1 MSSSLAQNRD
11 AVVLEIGGQRIRL
24 PASND
29 RQQLERLAHEVNDR
43 FAAMQR
49 QTRASV
55 PAAVLALVALQL
67 ADELDEARRAL
78 TTARDQSTQAL
89 TAAETRAREIEQM
102 ARRAVT
108 EAIAEI
114 DRALAVDDE
123 AAARTTSAESES
135 A

>member
-11 AVVLEIGGQRIRL
+11 TVVLEIGGQRIRL

-29 RQQLERLAHEVNDR
+29 RVQLERLAREVNDR
-43 FAAMQR
+43 FAVMQR
-49 QTRASV
+49 QTRATV

-67 ADELDEARRAL
+67 ADELDEARRSL
-78 TTARDQSTQAL
+78 STAKDQSTQAL
-89 TAAETRAREIEQM
+89 SAAETRAREIEQM

-114 DRALAVDDE
+114 DRALAIDDE
-123 AAARTTSAESES
+123 AAARTPSAESES